1 MLIQISKPYLQHII
15 KITMQAVLSIAVP
28 SLLPSSTLSSNKPSH
43 FPLITFSSHSS
54 RRSSIKATAS
64 VVYDTSVVDYS
75 SAISVFPAE
84 ACETIGGEACG
95 WENMFPEV
103 RLQQASLN
111 NQNPVASSEEIDREY
126 LDYADSK
133 TVFPGEACDDL
144 GGEFCEPEFLN
155 GVF

>member
-75 SAISVFPAE
+75 SAIS
-84 ACETIGGEACG
+84 
-95 WENMFPEV
+95 
-103 RLQQASLN
+103 
-111 NQNPVASSEEIDREY
+111 
-126 LDYADSK
+126 
-133 TVFPGEACDDL
+133 
-144 GGEFCEPEFLN
+144 
-155 GVF
+155 